1 MLEYKS
7 WRNNKI
13 ERGKNGD
20 SSDFKC
26 IENIILVKLKLKM
39 PETLFN
45 LLYL

>member
-13 ERGKNGD
+13 EREKNGD

-26 IENIILVKLKLKM
+26 IENIILVKLKM

>member
-13 ERGKNGD
+13 EGGKNGD
-20 SSDFKC
+20 SSDFKS
-26 IENIILVKLKLKM
+26 IENIILVKLKM